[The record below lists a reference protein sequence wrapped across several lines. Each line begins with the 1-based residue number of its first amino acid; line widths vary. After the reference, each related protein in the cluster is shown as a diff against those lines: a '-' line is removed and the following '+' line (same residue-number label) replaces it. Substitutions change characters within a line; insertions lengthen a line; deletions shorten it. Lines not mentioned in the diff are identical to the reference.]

1 MNTDTIQ
8 AKMFLAD
15 DRGLHQTAK
24 FQSRQTFNFGSYQ
37 HEHKKPFGNIYV
49 LNDDVL
55 DAGCSVRMS
64 IEERS
69 WVVLLPVIGA
79 IAYKDS
85 LQRENLIAA
94 GQVQVL
100 LMNKGDDIEIANPFA
115 EELVNFLQVWV
126 KAEDDVANETVF
138 PFTYDVNA
146 NINSLLAIH
155 KASSFIISIG
165 KFEGR
170 GETIYHTQNE
180 SAPVFLFVL
189 EGVFEAEGRLLHAR
203 DGLALQ
209 NISTIEMEALSNDA
223 IIFMIENRVIHKDIV
238 PVGIMCR

>member
-1 MNTDTIQ
+1 MNTGTTQ

-15 DRGLHQTAK
+15 DRGLHQTAR
-24 FQSRQTFNFGSYQ
+24 FQSRHTFNFGSYQ
-37 HEHKKPFGNIYV
+37 QEHKQPFNNMYV
-49 LNDDVL
+49 WNDDVL

-85 LQRENLIAA
+85 LQRESLPAA

-100 LMNKGDDIEIANPFA
+100 LLNKGDSMEIANPFA
-115 EELVNFLQVWV
+115 EGLVNFLQVWIRT
-126 KAEDDVANETVF
+126 DDNDGNETAT

-146 NINSLLAIH
+146 NINSMFAIH
-155 KASSFIISIG
+155 EASSFIISIG

-170 GETIYHTQNE
+170 GETVYHTKNK
-180 SAPVFLFVL
+180 SSPVFLFVL

-209 NISTIEMEALSNDA
+209 NISSIEMEALSNDA
-223 IIFMIENRVIHKDIV
+223 IILAIETNIFCKAIV
-238 PVGIMCR
+238 P